1 MASTIQ
7 QQLDFISE
15 LRENY
20 DLNCRERITTNREP
34 KKVVELL
41 RDIHESLVGVRNWQL
56 GQKVEL
62 CSDCNAPL
70 SAQNRENFAVS
81 NDQVIVTRN
90 EHVCDRC
97 TDKRIERLN
106 NSTIGIP

>member
-1 MASTIQ
+1 MTTIQ

-15 LRENY
+15 LHENY

-41 RDIHESLVGVRNWQL
+41 RDIHESLLGVRNWQL

-70 SAQNRENFAVS
+70 SQHNRVNFAVV
-81 NDQVIVTRN
+81 DGQVIVGRG
-90 EHVCDRC
+90 EHVCERC
-97 TDKRIERLN
+97 TDAREVRFK
-106 NSTIGIP
+106 NSTAGVP

>member
-1 MASTIQ
+1 MNTIQ

-62 CSDCNAPL
+62 CGDCNAPL
-70 SAQNRENFAVS
+70 SNHNRVNFAVV
-81 NDQVIVTRN
+81 DGQVIVGRG

-97 TDKRIERLN
+97 TDARERKLKN
-106 NSTIGIP
+106 QTAGIP